1 MIHTRRISRSTA
13 DASEVPESQFERV
26 LGTASQVATVFV
38 GCIVL
43 LIVLK
48 IGETILAPV
57 SLALVIGLMFGPIAD
72 IFERGRIGPALSA
85 MFVVLLLI
93 VVIVAALLL
102 FAVPLSQW
110 VAKVPDIWEKLRTE
124 LASLKGPLDSLAA
137 LQTQIAGIFGGGSAV
152 TVRVADAGAVTS
164 IALIAPAIAA
174 QILLFLASLYFFV
187 ATRHHIRLSVLSL
200 CVSRRMRWR
209 TAHIFSD
216 VEAKVSRFLLSVTV
230 INLCVGTAVSLAMWA
245 IGMPSPLLWG
255 ALAATVNYVP
265 YVGQGVMVIVL
276 ASVGLGTQ
284 TDLTHILLPV
294 GCYLAISFTEGQIVT
309 PQFLGRQMTLN
320 PFMIF
325 LSITFWLWA
334 WGPVGGLV
342 AVPSLLILQSMLSHI
357 LPSKQIMPVKR
368 VRRTAKMTD
377 NDMVLANAAQVIKE
391 GAAAPVDEKL
401 VPPKGTAPDGSS
413 VAANGQVVVT
423 GA

>member
-1 MIHTRRISRSTA
+1 MVNAQRTVRSRGPSS
-13 DASEVPESQFERV
+13 DPFESQFERV
-26 LGTASQVATVFV
+26 LTNGSRLATVFV
-38 GCIVL
+38 GCVVL
-43 LIVLK
+43 LIVVKL
-48 IGETILAPV
+48 GQPILAPV

-72 IFERGRIGPALSA
+72 IFERGGIGPALSA
-85 MFVVLLLI
+85 VLVVVLLIAVLA
-93 VVIVAALLL
+93 AALLL

-110 VAKVPDIWEKLRTE
+110 VAKVPDIWAKLQTE
-124 LASLKGPLDSLAA
+124 LASLKGPLDSLAG
-137 LQTQIAGIFGGGSAV
+137 LQTQIAGIFGGGSAM
-152 TVRVADAGAVTS
+152 TVRVADAGTVTS

-174 QILLFLASLYFFV
+174 QVLLFLASLYFFV

-209 TAHIFSD
+209 TAHIFSE

-265 YVGQGVMVIVL
+265 YVGQAVMVVVL

-284 TDLTHILLPV
+284 NDLTHILLPV
-294 GCYLAISFTEGQIVT
+294 GCYLAISFTEGQIIT

-342 AVPSLLILQSMLSHI
+342 AVPSLLILQSVLSHI
-357 LPSKQIMPVKR
+357 LPSKQVLPVKR

-391 GAAAPVDEKL
+391 GAAAPANKDERL
-401 VPPKGTAPDGSS
+401 VPPTGTAPDGSS
-413 VAANGQVVVT
+413 AA
-423 GA
+423 A

>member
-1 MIHTRRISRSTA
+1 M
-13 DASEVPESQFERV
+13 
-26 LGTASQVATVFV
+26 
-38 GCIVL
+38 
-43 LIVLK
+43 
-48 IGETILAPV
+48 
-57 SLALVIGLMFGPIAD
+57 
-72 IFERGRIGPALSA
+72 
-85 MFVVLLLI
+85 VV
-93 VVIVAALLL
+93 
-102 FAVPLSQW
+102 
-110 VAKVPDIWEKLRTE
+110 
-124 LASLKGPLDSLAA
+124 
-137 LQTQIAGIFGGGSAV
+137 
-152 TVRVADAGAVTS
+152 
-164 IALIAPAIAA
+164 
-174 QILLFLASLYFFV
+174 
-187 ATRHHIRLSVLSL
+187 
-200 CVSRRMRWR
+200 
-209 TAHIFSD
+209 
-216 VEAKVSRFLLSVTV
+216 
-230 INLCVGTAVSLAMWA
+230 
-245 IGMPSPLLWG
+245 
-255 ALAATVNYVP
+255 
-265 YVGQGVMVIVL
+265 VL